1 VAGVDKIA
9 LGSAVDKSF
18 VACQKS
24 YVIKQG
30 TLMVKIDFAANRKK
44 VEEPAPVSTSASP
57 APGTPR
63 RRHRIRQRLAHDP
76 KKSPGF
82 GLTGFRRS
90 NLHVVEVDHESTHSV
105 TRGPTSLR
113 EFSPTTDRY
122 PTGLVVRTSPTSNRR
137 SAIDGDHAN
146 HVSTAGSQ

>member
-1 VAGVDKIA
+1 VDNF
-9 LGSAVDKSF
+9 LDKSL

-24 YVIKQG
+24 YAIKQG

-76 KKSPGF
+76 SMDAQLARHPF
-82 GLTGFRRS
+82 
-90 NLHVVEVDHESTHSV
+90 
-105 TRGPTSLR
+105 
-113 EFSPTTDRY
+113 
-122 PTGLVVRTSPTSNRR
+122 NRPDPEL
-137 SAIDGDHAN
+137 IFTPN
-146 HVSTAGSQ
+146 FCE